1 MSSTKYIGLKNQGS
15 TCYLNSLLQCLFM
28 TPEFRRGLFQWTYD
42 ANVHGAPEDC
52 IPFQLQKLFYRL
64 QHPIRDVEL
73 TSPLTRS
80 FQWEYNELIIQQDIQ
95 ELCRVLFEA
104 IEMSIATSSV
114 YDDRTHQSFITALY
128 QGETQSCIRCM
139 ECNNVSTRSD
149 SFLDITLPIL
159 NPFENIHNTSVDMAL
174 SNFIKAEC
182 LEGDNKYNC
191 VKCAKKVNA
200 EKYIQFVTFPEVLFI
215 QLGRFYYDFAYD
227 QRRKIHDKVVFPLVL
242 NLNKYKGTYNNGN
255 SSSSSN
261 VSDDSD
267 VVNANVDEQ
276 VEQCLKDGNDVYT
289 LYGIVIQ
296 SGNANGGHYYA
307 YIRSFEDDKWYCFN
321 DAKVSEINVSDIANV
336 FGVDSSN
343 SNTTSTH
350 TSTTAYCLMYR
361 RATSLHK
368 LTINDMCVN
377 DELQQQLREE
387 NELIIKEE
395 IERKAKMNRIN
406 VNVYYCCCDAN
417 NNGNETAQKKVIQTQ
432 KVFTLLQFKEQI
444 CKEFDINNNNNNT
457 TRAFKLREYD
467 ALNKKKL
474 EYVNAGDN
482 DTLEQA
488 YICGYKNYVI
498 QFADENGEYVEYDS
512 SLIEVCVY
520 DYKDNESSINEG
532 KELVSRK
539 VVVSNRK
546 TMYDLSNAICND
558 ELLSKGLTSLIV
570 VKKVNFGFD
579 VKYVHIERN
588 VLCDKTSPI
597 YLNSILDKTELYVE
611 LSDGDGDGNDVSLE
625 QSKWMKYFK
634 QQDTKVKITFN
645 SPTTTTTT
653 NTATTIYASKY
664 DTMNQIKTR
673 ICEIINADPN
683 TIVLHKSNAK
693 GTEITDLHEEVNVY
707 CGSNTEMH
715 IHLRLGTPLKPNEL
729 KITLYHCT
737 LCTTK
742 FNFFPYTITEV
753 STLIINASSTFNE
766 LKPLFIN
773 ELINKRIIPE
783 PQQQQLHNNNNNN
796 ILIRKYAHDKPTTIY
811 PANISLK
818 TANIANNAKLL
829 IQILNN
835 DNNSDS
841 SSSSSSNSIIY
852 DDSLSRINNNNN
864 NNSATYEE
872 GNEIEISMRYFDSER
887 WLITAPIE
895 VVVQYNE
902 SIKNIRDV
910 IMKHYG
916 KYIKSVEHVQVLK
929 LVNGYNMYLD
939 SIVDIEFTDVDD
951 VVESSVDKYPF
962 FIKGDGCM
970 LIVRDRSKRSK
981 GEVTQEIKEKYFKPN
996 VGMIPVPPVLV
1007 TQGKGSVVKEMV
1019 KMLENK
1025 GYDPVE
1031 SLKRNK
1037 ERSKAKEKGVV
1048 IKVKMY
1054 NNDDKEDTKD
1064 ENKSN
1069 TTTTTTYNNNDNKN
1083 NVGVGVAKDNNND
1096 DNVLLCNV
1104 KQSNDNE
1111 IFSDILFDND
1121 NDNDIEPI
1129 I

>member
-1 MSSTKYIGLKNQGS
+1 MSSPKYIGLKNQGS

-28 TPEFRRGLFQWTYD
+28 TPEFRRGLFQWKYD
-42 ANVHGAPEDC
+42 ANVHGAPQDC

-73 TSPLTRS
+73 TSPLTQS

-114 YDDRTHQSFITALY
+114 YDVNTTHQSFITALY

-139 ECNNVSTRSD
+139 ECNNVSTRND
-149 SFLDITLPIL
+149 CFLDITLPIL

-191 VKCAKKVNA
+191 VKCDKKVNA
-200 EKYIQFVTFPEVLFI
+200 EKYIQFVKFPEVLFI

-227 QRRKIHDKVVFPLVL
+227 QRKKIHDKVTFPLVL
-242 NLNKYKGTYNNGN
+242 NLNKYKNTYNNGN
-255 SSSSSN
+255 SSSN
-261 VSDDSD
+261 GSDNKCDDDD
-267 VVNANVDEQ
+267 VVNVNVNERVQ
-276 VEQCLKDGNDVYT
+276 QCLKDGNDVYT

-321 DAKVSEINVSDIANV
+321 DAKVSEINVNDIANV
-336 FGVDSSN
+336 FGVDATN
-343 SNTTSTH
+343 NNTTY
-350 TSTTAYCLMYR
+350 TSTTAYCLMYKR
-361 RATSLHK
+361 TTSLHK

-377 DELQQQLREE
+377 DELLQQIREE

-395 IERKAKMNRIN
+395 TERKAKLNRIN
-406 VNVYYCCCDAN
+406 VNVYHCCYDTN
-417 NNGNETAQKKVIQTQ
+417 NNNNNETVQKKVIQTQ

-444 CKEFDINNNNNNT
+444 CKEFDINNNNN

-474 EYVNAGDN
+474 EYVNADDG
-482 DTLEQA
+482 DTLEKA

-498 QFADENGEYVEYDS
+498 QFAEENGEYVEYDS
-512 SLIEVCVY
+512 SLIEVYVY
-520 DYKDNESSINEG
+520 DYKDNESNINEG
-532 KELVSRK
+532 KELVNRK

-546 TMYDLSNAICND
+546 AMYDLSNAIYNNNSG
-558 ELLSKGLTSLIV
+558 ELCSKGLSSLMV
-570 VKKVNFGFD
+570 VKKVNFGFN
-579 VKYVHIERN
+579 VKYVHIEHD

-611 LSDGDGDGNDVSLE
+611 LCDTLE

-634 QQDTKVKITFN
+634 QRDTKVKITFN
-645 SPTTTTTT
+645 SPTTIT
-653 NTATTIYASKY
+653 NDNNKYEIYASKY

-673 ICEIINADPN
+673 ICEIINVDPN
-683 TIVLHKSNAK
+683 TIVLHKTNAK
-693 GTEITDLHEEVNVY
+693 GIEITDLHEEVNVY

-715 IHLRLGTPLKPNEL
+715 IHLQLGTPLKSNEL

-753 STLIINASSTFNE
+753 STLIVNASSTFNE
-766 LKPLFIN
+766 LKQLFIN
-773 ELINKRIIPE
+773 ELINKGIISE
-783 PQQQQLHNNNNNN
+783 SQEQNNV
-796 ILIRKYAHDKPTTIY
+796 LIRKYAHDKPTTIY
-811 PANISLK
+811 PANITLK
-818 TANIANNAKLL
+818 TANITNNAKLL

-841 SSSSSSNSIIY
+841 DSSSIIY
-852 DDSLSRINNNNN
+852 DDSLSHINNNNS
-864 NNSATYEE
+864 SATYEE
-872 GNEIEISMRYFDSER
+872 GNEIEISLRYFDSER
-887 WLITAPIE
+887 WFITPPIE
-895 VVVQYNE
+895 VVVKYNE

-916 KYIKSVEHVQVLK
+916 KYIKSSEHVQVLK

-939 SIVDIEFTDVDD
+939 SIVDIEFTDVED
-951 VVESSVDKYPF
+951 VVESSVNKYPF

-970 LIVRDRSKRSK
+970 LIVRDRSKRNK
-981 GEVTQEIKEKYFKPN
+981 GEVTQEIKDKYFKPN
-996 VGMIPVPPVLV
+996 AGGVPVPPVLV
-1007 TQGKGSVVKEMV
+1007 QGKGSVVKDMV

-1037 ERSKAKEKGVV
+1037 ERSKGKEKGVV
-1048 IKVKMY
+1048 IKVKMF

-1069 TTTTTTYNNNDNKN
+1069 TNTTTITHNENKKNVDVVKNNDNN
-1083 NVGVGVAKDNNND
+1083 DNA
-1096 DNVLLCNV
+1096 LLCNV
-1104 KQSNDNE
+1104 KESNDNE
-1111 IFSDILFDND
+1111 IFSAILFDNDND

>member
-28 TPEFRRGLFQWTYD
+28 TPEFRRGLFQWKYD
-42 ANVHGAPEDC
+42 ANVHGAPQDC

-73 TSPLTRS
+73 TSPLTQS

-114 YDDRTHQSFITALY
+114 YEDTTHQSFITALY

-139 ECNNVSTRSD
+139 ECNNVSTRND

-174 SNFIKAEC
+174 SNFIKVEC

-191 VKCAKKVNA
+191 AKCAKKVNA
-200 EKYIQFVTFPEVLFI
+200 EKYIQFVKFPEVLFI
-215 QLGRFYYDFAYD
+215 QLGRFYYDFTYD

-242 NLNKYKGTYNNGN
+242 NLNKYKATYNNGN
-255 SSSSSN
+255 CKDTVH
-261 VSDDSD
+261 VSDDD
-267 VVNANVDEQ
+267 VVNVNVNVDEQ

-336 FGVDSSN
+336 FGVD
-343 SNTTSTH
+343 TTNNSTH
-350 TSTTAYCLMYR
+350 TSTTAYCLMYK

-395 IERKAKMNRIN
+395 MERKAKMNRIN
-406 VNVYYCCCDAN
+406 VNVYYCYCDAN
-417 NNGNETAQKKVIQTQ
+417 NNNNNETAQKKVIQTQ

-444 CKEFDINNNNNNT
+444 CKEFNINNNNNNT

-467 ALNKKKL
+467 ALNNKKL
-474 EYVNAGDN
+474 EYVNADDN
-482 DTLEQA
+482 DTLEKA

-498 QFADENGEYVEYDS
+498 QFAEENGEYVEYDS
-512 SLIEVCVY
+512 SLIEVYVY
-520 DYKDNESSINEG
+520 DYKDNESNINEG
-532 KELVSRK
+532 KELISRK

-546 TMYDLSNAICND
+546 AMYDLSNAICNNNN
-558 ELLSKGLTSLIV
+558 ELLGKGLSSLMV
-570 VKKVNFGFD
+570 VKKVNFGFN
-579 VKYVHIERN
+579 VKYVHIEHN
-588 VLCDKTSPI
+588 VLCDKTAPI
-597 YLNSILDKTELYVE
+597 YLNSILDKTELYIE
-611 LSDGDGDGNDVSLE
+611 LCDNDGNNVSLE

-645 SPTTTTTT
+645 SPTTNTTTT
-653 NTATTIYASKY
+653 CDNKYEIYASKY
-664 DTMNQIKTR
+664 DMMNQIKTR
-673 ICEIINADPN
+673 ICEIINVDPN
-683 TIVLHKSNAK
+683 TIVLHKTNVK
-693 GTEITDLHEEVNVY
+693 GIEITDLNEEVNVY

-715 IHLRLGTPLKPNEL
+715 IHLQLGTPLKSNEL

-753 STLIINASSTFNE
+753 STLIVNALSTFNE

-783 PQQQQLHNNNNNN
+783 SQQQLHNNNN

-818 TANIANNAKLL
+818 TANIVNNAKLL

-835 DNNSDS
+835 DNDNNSD
-841 SSSSSSNSIIY
+841 SSSSNSIIY
-852 DDSLSRINNNNN
+852 DDSLSHINNN

-887 WLITAPIE
+887 WFITAPLE

-902 SIKNIRDV
+902 SIKAIRDV

-996 VGMIPVPPVLV
+996 VGQIPVPPVLV
-1007 TQGKGSVVKEMV
+1007 TQGKGSIVKDMV

-1037 ERSKAKEKGVV
+1037 ERSKRKEKGVV
-1048 IKVKMY
+1048 IKVKMF

-1064 ENKSN
+1064 ETKSN
-1069 TTTTTTYNNNDNKN
+1069 INTNINSTMHNKKNVSVDKDNDN
-1083 NVGVGVAKDNNND
+1083 DND

-1121 NDNDIEPI
+1121 NYNDNDNDIEPI